1 MTLNV
6 LISDFSADEAG
17 ILQSYLNES
26 PEINMHSEICNINER
41 FELFRLQLPE
51 IVLLNIDVFGTQVS
65 GVTKKIFEIS
75 AEVRVVFV
83 SDNINYLADAYE
95 MNVYDYILK
104 PICRERVLKTLT
116 RLQKELK
123 SDVMPVIPVWK
134 NDRFVVLKPEQIVY
148 CYTVG
153 NKTLI
158 KSQNGEYTCLNT
170 LCSFEQ
176 KLSNATFFR
185 THKSFLVN
193 LEYIKEIIPWFNHTY
208 HLVMNLY
215 EKDEIPVSRTH
226 LKGFKKRMGIE

>member
-1 MTLNV
+1 MTLHV

-17 ILQSYLNES
+17 ILQEYLNETK
-26 PEINMHSEICNINER
+26 EFHIHSEICNITEKL
-41 FELFRLQLPE
+41 ELLRQQLPE
-51 IVLLNIDVFGTQVS
+51 MVFLNIDALGNQIGT
-65 GVTKKIFEIS
+65 VTKKILEIS
-75 AEVRVVFV
+75 AAIRVVFV
-83 SDNINYLADAYE
+83 SENTNYYADAFE

-104 PICRERVLKTLT
+104 PLCSERVLKTLI
-116 RLQKELK
+116 RLHKELK
-123 SDVMPVIPVWK
+123 TDALPIIPVWK
-134 NDRFVVLKPEQIVY
+134 TDRFVVLKPEQIVY

-158 KSQNGEYTCLNT
+158 KSKSGEYTCLNT

-176 KLSNATFFR
+176 KLSNTAFFR

-215 EKDEIPVSRTH
+215 EKDEIPVSRMY